1 MSEINPKSQSQNTS
15 GEFIIAQCGRRFPS
29 ELSLL
34 GQPMCLCRPNNKMFI
49 LGTPPKVR
57 CSRSVVTMLPATFL
71 PPCSGLITVPYLF
84 NRNLKYLPLYNIKY
98 LARLHSEKPAA
109 ATRIPNNEW
118 IVSARGD
125 GDYLGM
131 QILADGSRRRLFPLN
146 PREVIIFQKRI
157 FSLV

>member
-15 GEFIIAQCGRRFPS
+15 GEFMIAHWRRRFPS

-34 GQPMCLCRPNNKMFI
+34 GQPVCLCIPCNKVFI

-57 CSRSVVTMLPATFL
+57 CSRSIAIMLPASFL
-71 PPCSGLITVPYLF
+71 PPCSGLITVAYLF
-84 NRNLKYLPLYNIKY
+84 NRNLKCLPTYNIIY

-118 IVSARGD
+118 IESARGY

-131 QILADGSRRRLFPLN
+131 QIFADRSRRRLFPLN
-146 PREVIIFQKRI
+146 PWEVIIFQKRI